1 MSREISR
8 YTFHVNSGKRSGGT
22 PTDITLSVKE
32 MLTLKSRHGKFQIVV
47 HACNIPFSYY
57 QLSSDIRNLE
67 CVFTDTSGNP
77 KTATIYL
84 TAGNYTTVSVL
95 AELSAQLIS
104 MAQASS
110 GAYTG
115 FTPVFNFTYS
125 TVTSKSTFAMTGPV
139 NASIQM
145 KFATN
150 TNLGI
155 FFGLSTNV
163 TISSALT
170 VTSTKVSVANP
181 VNYLLLRSGN
191 LRQIQ
196 GHEYIVE
203 TDVFSD
209 IVYRIPVGVQQNSWI
224 QNHSDGIP
232 IWISNNNISDINLY
246 LSTNLTYTP
255 IDLQGLDW
263 ACSFSIIEY
272 HVEEYEPLGVS
283 LSTNFVAVNQNPE
296 GVTETPKEPQP
307 DPEIEKLKKQYE
319 DEIAKLELYK
329 KKLEKRQL
337 K

>member
-1 MSREISR
+1 M
-8 YTFHVNSGKRSGGT
+8 
-22 PTDITLSVKE
+22 SVKD
-32 MLTLKSRHGKFQIVV
+32 MLTLKSKHGKFQIVV

-57 QLSSDIRNLE
+57 QLSNDIRNLE

-77 KTATIYL
+77 KTATISL

-95 AELSAQLIS
+95 SELSTQLIA
-104 MAQASS
+104 MAQITS

-115 FTPVFNFTYS
+115 FTPVLNFTYS
-125 TVTSKSTFAMTGPV
+125 TVTSKSTFAMTGPA

-170 VTSTKVSVANP
+170 VTSTKVAVANP

-224 QNHSDGIP
+224 QKHDDGIP

-272 HVEEYEPLGVS
+272 HVDQYEPLGVS
-283 LSTNFVAVNQNPE
+283 LSTNFVAVNKNPE
-296 GVTETPKEPQP
+296 GVVETPKAEPV
-307 DPEIEKLKKQYE
+307 DPEIEALKKQYQ
-319 DEIAKLELYK
+319 DEVSKLELYK
-329 KKLEKRQL
+329 KKLENRQL